1 MQYDVIETF
10 RKATIQHGKSSDRIY
25 LMHLG
30 HANADTLASDLI
42 KLARQKNYTKI
53 FAKIPAE
60 NSDSFIQE
68 GYIKES
74 CIPNFYDG
82 RKDVIFASFFLNQQR
97 AKADNKD
104 EIDNIISLALKKA
117 NSNTSKEISS
127 DFNIRICNASDVNDM
142 SKVYKEVFET
152 YPFPIHAPEYLAK
165 TMETHIDYFGVW
177 KNNELVA
184 LSSAEMDLKHKC
196 VEMTDFATLP
206 SFRGHGFAYHLLK
219 IMETEMI
226 AKNMKTAY
234 TIARAKSPGM
244 NITFSKNGY
253 EFAGTLIN
261 NTNISG
267 SIESMNIWYK
277 PLN

>member
-10 RKATIQHGKSSDRIY
+10 QKASIQHGKSSDRIY

-30 HANADTLASDLI
+30 NANPDTLASDLI
-42 KLARQKNYTKI
+42 KFARKKNYTKI
-53 FAKIPAE
+53 FAKIPADK
-60 NSDSFIQE
+60 SDAFMQE

-74 CIPNFYDG
+74 TILNFYDG
-82 RKDVIFASFFLNQQR
+82 RKDVVFASFFLDQQR
-97 AKADNKD
+97 ANPESKD
-104 EIDNIISLALKKA
+104 EIENIISLALKKA
-117 NSNTSKEISS
+117 NTNNSKKLSS
-127 DFNIRICNASDVNDM
+127 DFNIRKCNVSDVIEM
-142 SKVYKEVFET
+142 SKLYKEVFET
-152 YPFPIHAPEYLAK
+152 YPFPIHIPQYLAE

-177 KNNELVA
+177 QNKQLVA
-184 LSSAEMDLKHKC
+184 LSSAEMDLQHKC

-206 SFRGHGFAYHLLK
+206 SFRGYGFAYHLLK
-219 IMETEMI
+219 VMESKMFE
-226 AKNMKTAY
+226 KNMKTAY

-244 NITFSKNGY
+244 NITFAKKGY

-277 PLN
+277 ALL